1 MKGSYNLRYTSS
13 IPTYFNEGSYFWPK
27 NKILGQLYIVVVELE
42 FQLMLQLFYRYPSSI
57 PTLII
62 LTY

>member
-1 MKGSYNLRYTSS
+1 MKDSYNLRYTSS

-27 NKILGQLYIVVVELE
+27 FKNFGQLYIAVAELV
-42 FQLMLQLFYRYPSSI
+42 FQLMLQLFYRYTSSI